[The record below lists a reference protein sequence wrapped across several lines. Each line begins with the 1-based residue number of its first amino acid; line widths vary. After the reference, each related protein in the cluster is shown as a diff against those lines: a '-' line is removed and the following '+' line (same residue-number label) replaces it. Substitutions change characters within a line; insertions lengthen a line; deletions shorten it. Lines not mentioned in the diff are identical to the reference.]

1 MRLNGRMVLWLPA
14 SPPLVVGPHGA
25 CARHPC
31 SGSTHR
37 PIGMSALG
45 QRELFRIRHH
55 APLPLFQPHGR
66 DLPHATSALR
76 CPLPAASPV
85 AWQSPGWEQWGAV
98 AFCGSGRGRL
108 LLSATFLSQKQTS
121 FLPVVQNLWAGDGW
135 MRFTDGAP
143 HIEGTTYRLEAH
155 HHSNPSAGAARQ
167 PAPLRRSA
175 PGPDHHPSHAYG
187 VPSGG
192 GRCSGLCAD
201 RLRHRIQAH
210 LPCG

>member
-14 SPPLVVGPHGA
+14 SPPLVVGPHGV

-31 SGSTHR
+31 SGSKHR
-37 PIGMSALG
+37 PIGTSSLG

-66 DLPHATSALR
+66 DLPHTTSALR
-76 CPLPAASPV
+76 VPV
-85 AWQSPGWEQWGAV
+85 AGRISSGLEIARMGTMGPV
-98 AFCGSGRGRL
+98 AFCGGGRGRL
-108 LLSATFLSQKQTS
+108 VLSAMFLSQKQTS

-155 HHSNPSAGAARQ
+155 HHSNPSSGAARQ

-192 GRCSGLCAD
+192 GRCSGLRAD